1 LTSSKLKSL
10 DAIISWE
17 DVLIAALVTFD
28 VPGGASLAEMTA
40 SFEQS
45 APKFSGMPGVIAKY
59 YLFDGAMT
67 GGAFYVLSS
76 REHAARMFN
85 GEWRKMLTER
95 YGSPPNLSV
104 FEVPVTVTNA
114 NLLRAAKQ
122 DATNEVGADDV

>member
-76 REHAARMFN
+76 REYAARMFN
-85 GEWRKMLTER
+85 DEWRKMLTER
-95 YGSPPNLSV
+95 YGSPSNSLDVRGAGYGHECELTAS
-104 FEVPVTVTNA
+104 
-114 NLLRAAKQ
+114 
-122 DATNEVGADDV
+122 NEARRDKRGRS

>member
-76 REHAARMFN
+76 REYAARMFN
-85 GEWRKMLTER
+85 DEWRKMLTER
-95 YGSPPNLSV
+95 YGSPSNSLGVRGAGYGHECELTAS
-104 FEVPVTVTNA
+104 
-114 NLLRAAKQ
+114 
-122 DATNEVGADDV
+122 NEARRDKRGRS